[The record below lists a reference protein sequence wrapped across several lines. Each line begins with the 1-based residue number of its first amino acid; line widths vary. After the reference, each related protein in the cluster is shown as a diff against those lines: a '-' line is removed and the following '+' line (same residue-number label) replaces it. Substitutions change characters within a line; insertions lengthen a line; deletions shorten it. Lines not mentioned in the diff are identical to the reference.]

1 MSLTSNCE
9 TSNCEAKIKIDGLK
23 LRTFIGIKEDEIL
36 NKQDVVINMSIHY
49 DASSAINTNQI
60 ETALNYR
67 TITKEIIQFVE
78 QNRFSLLEK
87 MTHDVL
93 MIILSYPQVNYAS
106 VQIDKPYALR
116 FSKSVSV
123 TLSASK

>member
-1 MSLTSNCE
+1 MNLISTCE
-9 TSNCEAKIKIDGLK
+9 TATCEAKIKIAGLK
-23 LRTFIGIKEDEIL
+23 LRTFIGIKEDEVL
-36 NKQDVVINMSIHY
+36 NKQDVVINISIHY
-49 DASSAINTNQI
+49 DATSAINTNQI

-67 TITKEIIQFVE
+67 TITKEIIQFIE

-93 MIILSYPQVNYAS
+93 MIILSYPQVNHAS
-106 VQIDKPYALR
+106 VQIDKPFALR